1 MKDYLISSYIDDE
14 LDLDEKI
21 EFVETVHAQ
30 VQFKDEAVDLLHQE
44 KQLRHEVVERVP
56 AVVIPEK
63 RPFLNSLWRPAGLFA
78 AGLAAALL
86 VMFFVT
92 PRHKPPGA
100 TKYRFVLYQPNVKQ
114 VEITGSFLGWA
125 AVPMHKSRSLTCR
138 PANIGCAILSRDR
151 SGFPTRRSPF
161 AKRMISA
168 ARIRFWPC
176 ISERENFVS
185 DFGGCRPWP

>member
-21 EFVETVHAQ
+21 EFVETVHEQ
-30 VQFKDEAVDLLHQE
+30 VAFKDEALDLLHQE
-44 KQLRHEVVERVP
+44 KQLRHEVVDRVP

-63 RPFLNSLWRPAGLFA
+63 RSFLNSLWRPAGLFA

-86 VMFFVT
+86 VIFFVT
-92 PRHKPPGA
+92 PQHKPPGT

-125 AVPMHKSRSLTCR
+125 AVPMHKSGTSGYWEAVLDV
-138 PANIGCAILSRDR
+138 PAGEHRLCYIIEGQKRIPD
-151 SGFPTRRSPF
+151 PTIP
-161 AKRMISA
+161 
-168 ARIRFWPC
+168 IR
-176 ISERENFVS
+176 EKD
-185 DFGGCRPWP
+185 DFGGENSILAMHKRT